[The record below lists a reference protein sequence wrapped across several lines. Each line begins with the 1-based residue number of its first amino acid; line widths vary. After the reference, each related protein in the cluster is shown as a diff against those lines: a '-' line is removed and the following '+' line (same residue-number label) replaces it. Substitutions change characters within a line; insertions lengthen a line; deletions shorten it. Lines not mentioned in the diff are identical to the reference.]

1 MTLRAQGRAARIT
14 LKQLLQT
21 FDIQQLFSAEKWF
34 KGAKRKIQ
42 LRQRAKVLSP
52 TQPIA
57 ALLKQAD
64 AHDIHALFVDVGW
77 KKAYSHI
84 DAVTVLDCEGK
95 MANPNALRV
104 KRPLISFESCSTICA
119 INDKKQVSV
128 CGAGG

>member
-1 MTLRAQGRAARIT
+1 MKL
-14 LKQLLQT
+14 
-21 FDIQQLFSAEKWF
+21 SAPVGLYFLGLINGVAWT
-34 KGAKRKIQ
+34 RY
-42 LRQRAKVLSP
+42 VLSSTWCMRGP
-52 TQPIA
+52 SSMG
-57 ALLKQAD
+57 
-64 AHDIHALFVDVGW
+64 ALFVDVGW

-104 KRPLISFESCSTICA
+104 KRPLLSFESCSTICA